1 MGLSAIASRLIA
13 NYGEAGVFERPTET
27 EESTYP
33 PTVGGSTF
41 HPATVAVVSYEL
53 GDRDGSNIQVN
64 HLRALTSIEGLG
76 IEPSNGDKL
85 AVAGQSYSILN
96 VERIT
101 RRGVALF
108 YDIQVVRS

>member
-1 MGLSAIASRLIA
+1 MGLSKIASRLIA
-13 NYGEAGVFERPTET
+13 KYGEAGVFERPGVLD
-27 EESTYP
+27 ESSAP
-33 PTVGGSTF
+33 PTIGASTF
-41 HPATVAVVSYEL
+41 HPATIAVVNYEL
-53 GDRDGSNIQVN
+53 ADRERVTIQVN

-85 AVAGQSYSILN
+85 AVAGRSYSILS